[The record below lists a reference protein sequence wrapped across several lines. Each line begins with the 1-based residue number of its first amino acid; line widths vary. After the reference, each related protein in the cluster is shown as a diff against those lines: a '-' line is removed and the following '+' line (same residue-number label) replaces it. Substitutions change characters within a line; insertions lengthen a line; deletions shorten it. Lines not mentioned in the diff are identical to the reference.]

1 MDSMKHPPTPLRDSL
16 RLYLVTDPGLAGERG
31 VYETVRQALNAGV
44 RAVQL
49 RDKEA
54 STRSLIR
61 QADAIREICAAAGA
75 IFLVNDRVDVAAAC
89 KADGVHLG
97 QDDMPLEEARR
108 ILGPDALIGV
118 SVRTPGEM
126 KEAEREGAA
135 YAAANMVFATP
146 TKTDLPGPL
155 GIDALPALRS
165 ASASLPL
172 VAIGGVHGGN
182 AADVIHAGA
191 DGVAVVSAIM
201 AAGDVAKACRDLRTA
216 VSEGL
221 GRKSR

>member
-1 MDSMKHPPTPLRDSL
+1 MDSAKHPKTPLRDAL
-16 RLYLVTDPGLAGERG
+16 RVYLVTDPGLAGERG

-54 STRSLIR
+54 STRSLLR
-61 QADAIREICAAAGA
+61 QAAGMREICAAAGA
-75 IFLVNDRVDVAAAC
+75 LFLVNDRVDVAAAC

-97 QDDMPLEEARR
+97 QDDMPIEDARR
-108 ILGPDALIGV
+108 ILGSEALIGV
-118 SVRTPGEM
+118 SVRTPAEM
-126 KEAEREGAA
+126 EEAGRKGAA
-135 YAAANMVFATP
+135 YAAANMIFATP

-165 ASASLPL
+165 ASACLPL
-172 VAIGGVHGGN
+172 LAIGGIHAGN
-182 AADVIHAGA
+182 AVEVIRAGA

-201 AAGDVAKACRDLRTA
+201 AAGDVAKACQDLRTA
-216 VSEGL
+216 VSEAMNRA
-221 GRKSR
+221 GR